1 MMKKTLG
8 WILGLGFSLS
18 ALAAEDGMYVG
29 LQLGQATNN
38 YTPTN
43 LRIDSSQFAFGPLA
57 TSNNRQKF
65 GGRFYFGYQVNE
77 YFAGE
82 LGFSRLGRDNIK
94 NAFGIAGANVD
105 IKPYAVDLMAKGMM
119 TFNQW
124 VIFGKLGVAD
134 VRNTHTITCA
144 ANSHL
149 PAGLFTGSN
158 QNKWRPAY
166 GLGVA
171 YDYTPAI
178 SFDLSIN
185 FIGNGAFKVN
195 NNNSSN
201 NIHDARLGAL
211 GIAYHF
217 G

>member
-1 MMKKTLG
+1 MKKALG
-8 WILGLGFSLS
+8 WILGLAFSLS

-38 YTPTN
+38 YSASN
-43 LRIDSSQFAFGPLA
+43 LGIDSSQLALGPLS
-57 TSNNRQKF
+57 TSNDRQKF
-65 GGRFYFGYQVNE
+65 GGRFYLGYQFNE

-82 LGFSRLGRDNIK
+82 LGYSRLGRNNIK
-94 NAFGIAGANVD
+94 NAFGLSGANVD

-124 VIFGKLGVAD
+124 VLFGKLGVAD
-134 VRNTHTITCA
+134 ARNTHTVTCTA
-144 ANSHL
+144 SSNL
-149 PAGLFTGSN
+149 PAGLFSGNN

-185 FIGNGAFKVN
+185 FIGNGAFKTS

-201 NIHDARLGAL
+201 NIQDARLGAL